1 MSFGAMAAW
10 QAWLLLGAAG
20 AAAAWLFLIKV
31 RPPRVAVP
39 TLLLWSR
46 VFDRARELTWWE
58 RVRRA
63 VSLVATV
70 LIASVLALAVTRP
83 EPHHGPASQGRTL
96 VVLDSSWSMAAL
108 MPLSWGGMICA
119 PLSQ

>member
-20 AAAAWLFLIKV
+20 AAAAGLFLVKV
-31 RPPRVAVP
+31 RPPRVQVP

-46 VFDRARELTWWE
+46 VFDRARALTWWE

-63 VSLVATV
+63 VSLAATI
-70 LIASVLALAVTRP
+70 LIAVVLGLAVTRP
-83 EPHHGPASQGRTL
+83 EPRHGPASQGRTL
-96 VVLDSSWSMAAL
+96 IVLD
-108 MPLSWGGMICA
+108 
-119 PLSQ
+119 